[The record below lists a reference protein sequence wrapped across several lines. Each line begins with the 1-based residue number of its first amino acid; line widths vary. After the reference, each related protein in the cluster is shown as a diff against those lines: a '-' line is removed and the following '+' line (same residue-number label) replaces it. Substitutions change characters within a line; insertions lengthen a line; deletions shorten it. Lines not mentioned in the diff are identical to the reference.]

1 MSITVNKS
9 KNIQLDDVTEN
20 ALTSVLERL
29 GEQKEHVKSVTILA
43 NFSIDTDTALHM
55 NVPLV
60 TQGLVVC
67 VAPTYQLST
76 ADMSW
81 FHPSIGRGRSM
92 FSVETP
98 TNKLQLQQV
107 ALTLP
112 TSSVGEFTNSHPDE
126 FGCEDVSY
134 HVVVDTAPNLSKLY
148 SSWLS
153 QGLTAG
159 EVGTQWKQTSFD
171 QTKSIPLHSSNHRTS
186 IVQCLSPGKNAYSDT
201 VNDILTDMTH
211 VYFTNDCVK
220 QSSKQML
227 IKSSAL
233 GGYRL
238 YAVDNTSP
246 QFLPASLGSANTFYD
261 WDDMNSKNVSRIA
274 ESCSWKD
281 DLSFNTQVMRPPSLR
296 SNSIRNMED
305 EYKLSSPGHLVM
317 RLAHFTG
324 SSQIVDKM
332 NPVDVLQ
339 LTPSTVSEYITA
351 PIDPSHPVFAHLVA
365 NIVDIQAANPTF
377 QLINPKYLRGNR
389 LKLPRDVYKQIV

>member
-29 GEQKEHVKSVTILA
+29 GEQKEHVKSVTVLA

-153 QGLTAG
+153 
-159 EVGTQWKQTSFD
+159 
-171 QTKSIPLHSSNHRTS
+171 
-186 IVQCLSPGKNAYSDT
+186 
-201 VNDILTDMTH
+201 
-211 VYFTNDCVK
+211 
-220 QSSKQML
+220 
-227 IKSSAL
+227 
-233 GGYRL
+233 
-238 YAVDNTSP
+238 
-246 QFLPASLGSANTFYD
+246 
-261 WDDMNSKNVSRIA
+261 
-274 ESCSWKD
+274 
-281 DLSFNTQVMRPPSLR
+281 
-296 SNSIRNMED
+296 
-305 EYKLSSPGHLVM
+305 
-317 RLAHFTG
+317 
-324 SSQIVDKM
+324 
-332 NPVDVLQ
+332 
-339 LTPSTVSEYITA
+339 
-351 PIDPSHPVFAHLVA
+351 
-365 NIVDIQAANPTF
+365 
-377 QLINPKYLRGNR
+377 
-389 LKLPRDVYKQIV
+389 